1 MNTRVF
7 VFIICHIICLILLF
21 LVKAVN
27 PLGIIAFLINLAVLI
42 YDVIVIATQEEV
54 NSIIQKIKD
63 LNKEEVEE
71 KK

>member
-1 MNTRVF
+1 MNTRIF

-21 LVKAVN
+21 LVKAVS
-27 PLGIIAFLINLAVLI
+27 PLGIIAFLINLADLI

-54 NSIIQKIKD
+54 TPIIQKIKR
-63 LNKEEVEE
+63 LNEVEKEE